1 MYTAPCMRTITSE
14 VMALHRMT
22 AVLMCGRHSLRFRLP
37 CLAVRIDEACRQF
50 LRECANVRK
59 LSEHT
64 TRAYQLDLARFT
76 RFAGAG
82 ADVTSF
88 DRTTLLQY
96 VEHLFGEHRL
106 KETSAKRHVASLR
119 SLFRWLEDN
128 GHVADDPFRGA
139 RVRIKLPRRLPRVL
153 SRAELATILEHPPA
167 NGFSGLTA
175 RMAAELLFA
184 TGIRVAEL
192 AGLRD
197 DDIDLAAGVITIVGK
212 GSRQRRV
219 YIPDSEIRELVIAYR
234 HARAARGLATDSFL
248 VNSRG
253 GAASPQLIRRLIRTL
268 AEDAALTRRV
278 TPHMFRHSVATYL
291 LEEGV
296 DIRYVQRLLGHRSIV
311 TTEIYTHVA
320 DAALKS
326 RVIERHPR
334 KSILGKAR

>member
-1 MYTAPCMRTITSE
+1 MR
-14 VMALHRMT
+14 LDR
-22 AVLMCGRHSLRFRLP
+22 
-37 CLAVRIDEACRQF
+37 ACSDF
-50 LRECANVRK
+50 LNDCANVRK

-64 TRAYQLDLARFT
+64 TRAYRLDLARFA
-76 RFAGAG
+76 RFAGPRT
-82 ADVTSF
+82 DVTSF
-88 DRTTLLQY
+88 DRTVLSQY
-96 VEHLFGEHRL
+96 VEYLFEEHKL

-119 SLFRWLEDN
+119 SLFRWLEDG
-128 GHVADDPFRGA
+128 GHVADDPFRAA

-153 SRAELATILEHPPA
+153 SRAELASILEHPPA
-167 NGFSGLTA
+167 GDFTSLTA
-175 RMAAELLFA
+175 RIAAELLFA

-192 AGLRD
+192 SGLRD

-219 YIPDSEIRELVIAYR
+219 YIPDSDIRELVVAYR
-234 HARAARGLATDSFL
+234 HARSARGLATDSFL

-253 GAASPQLIRRLIRTL
+253 GPASPQYIRRLIRQL
-268 AEDAALTRRV
+268 GESAAVSRRV

-326 RVIERHPR
+326 RVVERHPR
-334 KSILGKAR
+334 KAILGRG

>member
-1 MYTAPCMRTITSE
+1 M
-14 VMALHRMT
+14 
-22 AVLMCGRHSLRFRLP
+22 
-37 CLAVRIDEACRQF
+37 RIDRACEEF
-50 LRECANVRK
+50 LRDCANVRK

-64 TRAYQLDLARFT
+64 TRAYRLDLARFT
-76 RFAGAG
+76 RFAGARK
-82 ADVTSF
+82 AVTSF
-88 DRTTLLQY
+88 DRTVLPQY
-96 VEHLFGEHRL
+96 VEHLFTEHHL
-106 KETSAKRHVASLR
+106 KETSAKRHVASVR
-119 SLFRWLEDN
+119 SLFRWLEDG
-128 GHVADDPFRGA
+128 GHVPEDPFRGA

-153 SRAELATILEHPPA
+153 SRAELATILEHPA
-167 NGFSGLTA
+167 TQDFSSITA

-197 DDIDLAAGVITIVGK
+197 DDIDLTAGVITIIGK

-219 YIPDSEIRELVIAYR
+219 YVPDAEIRELVAAYR
-234 HARAARGLATDSFL
+234 HARNARAFTTESFL
-248 VNSRG
+248 MNTRG
-253 GAASPQLIRRLIRTL
+253 GPASPQYIRRLVRQL
-268 AEDAALTRRV
+268 GEDAALTRRV

-296 DIRYVQRLLGHRSIV
+296 DIRYVQRLLGHRSIG

-334 KSILGKAR
+334 KSILGRT

>member
-1 MYTAPCMRTITSE
+1 M
-14 VMALHRMT
+14 
-22 AVLMCGRHSLRFRLP
+22 
-37 CLAVRIDEACRQF
+37 RIDQACEEF
-50 LRECANVRK
+50 LRDCANVRK

-64 TRAYQLDLARFT
+64 TRAYRLDLARFT
-76 RFAGAG
+76 RFAGPSAE
-82 ADVTSF
+82 VTSF
-88 DRTTLLQY
+88 DRAVLLQY
-96 VEHLFGEHRL
+96 VEHLFTEHRL
-106 KETSAKRHVASLR
+106 KETSAKRHVASVR
-119 SLFRWLEDN
+119 SLFRWLEDG
-128 GHVADDPFRGA
+128 GHVAEDPFRAA

-167 NGFSGLTA
+167 GDFNSLTA

-197 DDIDLAAGVITIVGK
+197 DDIDLTAGVITIIGK

-219 YIPDSEIRELVIAYR
+219 YIPDSEIRDLVIAYR
-234 HARAARGLATDSFL
+234 HARNARGHTSESFL
-248 VNSRG
+248 INSRG
-253 GAASPQLIRRLIRTL
+253 GAASPQLIRRLVRTL
-268 AEDAALTRRV
+268 AENAALSRRV

-334 KSILGKAR
+334 KAILRRG